1 MKKYIVTNCPAYNP
15 KGGYYDCWA
24 NQQTWCQNVDDCL
37 IKRIINDVETVYR
50 TPEYFEEL
58 EKTGDKEECLIE
70 YAWHNVAHMVLSKVN
85 IKDIEE

>member
-1 MKKYIVTNCPAYNP
+1 
-15 KGGYYDCWA
+15 
-24 NQQTWCQNVDDCL
+24 L
-37 IKRIINDVETVYR
+37 IKKIIGDVETVYR